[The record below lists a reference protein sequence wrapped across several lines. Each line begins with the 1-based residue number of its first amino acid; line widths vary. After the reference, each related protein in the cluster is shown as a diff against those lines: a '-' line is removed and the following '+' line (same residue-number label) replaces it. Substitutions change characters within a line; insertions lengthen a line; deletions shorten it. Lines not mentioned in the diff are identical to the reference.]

1 MPVGQGGRDRLDG
14 PEEARL
20 LADETANGAGD
31 AHEFAMQRLSAVF
44 TGIPPRPLVYE
55 NAPKPLMG
63 AATSK
68 PPQITTNALDADVPI
83 IPPIVLLL
91 LLTCCALLAKF
102 VHRFRFLPPYLSS
115 RLARYTMF
123 ALMLGI
129 SLQTVFFPALEAMH
143 TAGSGVAFTPT
154 AGVARLACLRTRGTH
169 STACSSLSR
178 CQCWPFSLTAHG
190 SLLPS
195 RRCSCGYPKW
205 SFRARRHSSRA
216 NLDPRTRHTSAPR
229 LAGSSRE
236 DAAVHA
242 AVAPR
247 VRGAESQRSRGRTIL
262 FLDPV

>member
-115 RLARYTMF
+115 RLG
-123 ALMLGI
+123 ALHHVRTDAWNQPANRVLPGTRSDAYGWEWRCI
-129 SLQTVFFPALEAMH
+129 HSYRRRGHDWRVCVHEEPILLLAHLYPDANAGHSL
-143 TAGSGVAFTPT
+143 
-154 AGVARLACLRTRGTH
+154 
-169 STACSSLSR
+169 
-178 CQCWPFSLTAHG
+178 
-190 SLLPS
+190 
-195 RRCSCGYPKW
+195 
-205 SFRARRHSSRA
+205 
-216 NLDPRTRHTSAPR
+216 
-229 LAGSSRE
+229 
-236 DAAVHA
+236 
-242 AVAPR
+242 
-247 VRGAESQRSRGRTIL
+247 
-262 FLDPV
+262 